1 MKGEGQSL
9 RLKTF
14 YLPQAERHRVLEDL
28 AAQLA
33 MYEEIL
39 FAYAYGSF
47 LEDQR
52 FRDLDAA
59 VWVQR
64 EKLQG
69 ITFHYEDTLTIE
81 LARQLKLSFPLD
93 LRIMNEAP
101 VSFQYRVSQGRLL
114 LDRDPNYRVEMI
126 SRAVARY
133 LDMKPLL
140 HHFLKEAYGLE
151 A

>member
-1 MKGEGQSL
+1 MLEGVAAHL
-9 RLKTF
+9 
-14 YLPQAERHRVLEDL
+14 ARHD
-28 AAQLA
+28 
-33 MYEEIL
+33 EIL

-59 VWVQR
+59 VWVQWQ
-64 EKLQG
+64 KLPG
-69 ITFHYEDTLTIE
+69 ITSNYEDTLANE
-81 LARQLKLSFPLD
+81 LARQLELSFPLD

-101 VSFQYRVSQGRLL
+101 VSFQYRVFEGRLL
-114 LDRDPNYRVEMI
+114 LDRLPAYRIEVI
-126 SRAVARY
+126 SRTVARY